1 MLTLT
6 WCLLRDSRPMNTP
19 RCLLALLLGGLLS
32 QAEASP
38 WVAGLHHMTLDDP
51 VDARPMQ
58 ALAFY
63 PSQGTPRNI
72 RIDGYPIDVA
82 EEAPVAL
89 GQFPLLVL
97 SHGNTGS
104 PLALHYLATSLARQ
118 GFVVVAVVHP
128 GDNAR
133 DHSRLGTLSNL
144 YGRPLQI
151 SEAIT
156 SAREDAL
163 LGPYLNDGKVGVIG
177 YSAGGETALI
187 LSGAQPDLDRLRR
200 YCLERPGD
208 ADACKTHGVLIA
220 DRSELAP
227 KADPR
232 VGAVMLMAPLSLL
245 FGRHA
250 LAAVKVPALIY
261 SGDSDQLVAVDRNAE
276 ELARKLPITPD
287 YRLLEGAGHFVFMA
301 RCDEEQHARMPV
313 LCKDAEGVDRR
324 HIHHSL
330 QRDTAAFFTQAL
342 GAPEPAERSAAAA
355 APRQ

>member
-1 MLTLT
+1 MTL
-6 WCLLRDSRPMNTP
+6 SR
-19 RCLLALLLGGLLS
+19 CVLALALFVGLLTH
-32 QAEASP
+32 AEAAP
-38 WVAGLHHMTLDDP
+38 WVAGLHHMSLADP
-51 VDARPMQ
+51 VDGQPMQ

-63 PSQGTPRNI
+63 PAVGKTRSSRM
-72 RIDGYPIDVA
+72 DGYPVEVA

-104 PLALHYLATSLARQ
+104 PLALHYLATSLARR

-144 YGRPLQI
+144 YGRPLQV
-151 SEAIT
+151 SAAIT
-156 SAREDAL
+156 AARGDAL
-163 LGPYLNDGKVGVIG
+163 LGPYLNDGKVGLIG

-187 LSGAQPDLDRLRR
+187 VSGARPDLDRLRQ
-200 YCLERPGD
+200 YCLERPND
-208 ADACKTHGVLIA
+208 ADACRTHGVLIA

-227 KADPR
+227 MADQR

-245 FGRHA
+245 FDRHT
-250 LAAVKVPALIY
+250 LAGVRLPVLIY

-276 ELARKLPITPD
+276 ALARKLPLTPD
-287 YRLLEGAGHFVFMA
+287 YRLLAGAGHFVFMA
-301 RCDEEQHARMPV
+301 HCDSEQYARMPT

-324 HIHHSL
+324 DIHHSL
-330 QRDTAAFFTQAL
+330 QRETAAFFSQAL
-342 GAPEPAERSAAAA
+342 GAPLPAERSAAASM
-355 APRQ
+355 PRQPQR

>member
-1 MLTLT
+1 
-6 WCLLRDSRPMNTP
+6 MNIP
-19 RCLLALLLGGLLS
+19 RRLLALALFGGLLVH
-32 QAEASP
+32 AEAAP
-38 WVAGLHHMTLDDP
+38 WDAGLHHMTLADP

-63 PSQGTPRNI
+63 PAIGKTRSSRM
-72 RIDGYPIDVA
+72 DDYPIDVA

-104 PLALHYLATSLARQ
+104 PLALHYLATALARQ

-144 YGRPLQI
+144 YGRPLQL
-151 SEAIT
+151 SAAIT
-156 SAREDAL
+156 AARDDAL
-163 LGPYLNDGKVGVIG
+163 LAPYLSDGKVGVIG

-187 LSGAQPDLDRLRR
+187 LSGARPDLDRLRQ
-200 YCLERPGD
+200 YCLERPND

-227 KADPR
+227 EADQR

-250 LAAVKVPALIY
+250 LAGVQVPALIY
-261 SGDSDQLVAVDRNAE
+261 SGDSDQLVAVDRNAQA
-276 ELARKLPITPD
+276 LARKLPVTPN
-287 YRLLEGAGHFVFMA
+287 YRLLAGAGHFVFMA
-301 RCDEEQHARMPV
+301 HCDAEQYARMPV

-324 HIHHSL
+324 HIHRSL
-330 QRDTAAFFTQAL
+330 QRETAVFFSQAL
-342 GAPEPAERSAAAA
+342 GAPQPAERSAATS
-355 APRQ
+355 APRQQQR